1 MSRNLFI
8 FYIFFWSRKD
18 RDKDSTN
25 QLWLLINMNHPN
37 GTSTEAFFLNYSHGN
52 HLSWSYLWC
61 SVGGRILLQNPNC
74 IGHSDRPMVL
84 RCMKVYCYTLLFL
97 NLCCYLNMWHSFWV
111 SLLLCGI
118 YLPKTIANNFDSM
131 STFWKSIYFFFPL
144 CENN

>member
-1 MSRNLFI
+1 MVIIYL
-8 FYIFFWSRKD
+8 
-18 RDKDSTN
+18 
-25 QLWLLINMNHPN
+25 
-37 GTSTEAFFLNYSHGN
+37 E
-52 HLSWSYLWC
+52 SYLWC

-118 YLPKTIANNFDSM
+118 YLPKTIANNFDAM

-144 CENN
+144 FENKIEINENLTFVNLLCRNLVAAIVWCSSNIYVRKHTKM